1 MYNKLTQECQYSE
14 VDMQRI
20 ELIVSELKTI
30 MESNNISQNSIINAL
45 SGKCSRTTIL
55 SFFKGD
61 KDCKLSTLLMV
72 MDACRTELR
81 FDTEKSREA
90 ILSGDIS
97 AYRAESESLRSDLDK
112 ANKDV
117 DFYKSR
123 YEELI
128 DKNTILTKSIEKQQ
142 MQIEKYMQRM
152 EKAENA
158 LYLAD
163 DDKRRKDAKIVELLK
178 MLEKW

>member
-1 MYNKLTQECQYSE
+1 MSNKLTQECQYSE

-30 MESNNISQNSIINAL
+30 MESNNISQNSIISAL
-45 SGKCSRTTIL
+45 DGKCSRTTIL

-81 FDTEKSREA
+81 IDTEKSKEA
-90 ILSGDIS
+90 ILSGDI
-97 AYRAESESLRSDLDK
+97 AEYRAESEQLRSELDK
-112 ANKDV
+112 VNNDIE
-117 DFYKSR
+117 FYKKR

-128 DKNTILTKSIEKQQ
+128 EKNTILTDTVSKQQ
-142 MQIEKYMQRM
+142 QQIEKYMQRM
-152 EKAENA
+152 ENAENA
-158 LYLAD
+158 LYKTNED
-163 DDKRRKDAKIVELLK
+163 IRRKDAKIVQLLEQ
-178 MLEKW
+178 LGKW